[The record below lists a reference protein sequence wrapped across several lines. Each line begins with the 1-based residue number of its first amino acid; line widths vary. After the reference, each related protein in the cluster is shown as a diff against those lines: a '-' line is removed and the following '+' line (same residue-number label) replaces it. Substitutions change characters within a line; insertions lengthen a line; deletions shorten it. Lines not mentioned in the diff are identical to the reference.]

1 MSVDSLERP
10 DKPVVLMVD
19 DDQEIREMAQTYFE
33 EVHGHHFVA
42 ANSFDE
48 AVRVIHETPGQMVA
62 FVDIHL
68 KGGKKSGLDLLRYIQ
83 ENASHRVVAYA
94 FTGET
99 SLLVEAK
106 ALQAGAIN
114 VFHKSVDQ
122 IDRLVVYAEESLVSR
137 LVRRWAED
145 DLTGL
150 DNFHAF
156 RRAVLAEMTSARD
169 RHERQHPS
177 VFSLLFIDADRFK
190 AINDTHGHLAGD
202 MALREI
208 ARVLRGSVRPTD
220 HLCRKGGDEFL
231 VWLPGAD
238 ERKALE
244 VGQEI
249 QKAIAATTIRTESGD
264 AIGFS
269 VSVGTGQV
277 GREDIGDDVEQVL
290 EGLIARANKH
300 EMDEKAQLD
309 PATARG
315 AR

>member
-1 MSVDSLERP
+1 MGTE
-10 DKPVVLMVD
+10 KPVVLMVD
-19 DDQEIREMAQTYFE
+19 DDKEIREMATTYFE
-33 EVHGHHFVA
+33 EVHGHHFIT

-48 AVRVIHETPGQMVA
+48 AVRVIHDTPGQIVA

-68 KGGKKSGLDLLRYIQ
+68 KGGRKSGLDLLRYIQ

-150 DNFHAF
+150 DHFHAF
-156 RRAVLAEMTSARD
+156 RRAVLAELTAARD
-169 RHERQHPS
+169 RHERKNPG
-177 VFSLLFIDADRFK
+177 VFSLIFIDADKFK

-202 MALREI
+202 MALKEI
-208 ARVLRGSVRPTD
+208 SRILRANVRPTD

-231 VWLPGAD
+231 VWLPGAA
-238 ERKALE
+238 EAKAVE
-244 VGQEI
+244 VGQQI
-249 QKAIAATTIRTESGD
+249 QQAVAETPLKSETGALIS
-264 AIGFS
+264 FS
-269 VSVGTGQV
+269 VSIGASQITP
-277 GREDIGDDVEQVL
+277 EEIGDDVSQAL
-290 EGLIARANKH
+290 DTMIAQANRK
-300 EMDEKAQLD
+300 EMSMKA
-309 PATARG
+309 AR
-315 AR
+315 

>member
-1 MSVDSLERP
+1 MGT

-19 DDQEIREMAQTYFE
+19 DDREIREMATTYFQ
-33 EVHGHHFVA
+33 EVHGHQFVA

-48 AVRVIHETPGQMVA
+48 AVRVIHDTPGQIVA

-68 KGGKKSGLDLLRYIQ
+68 KGGNKSGLDLLRYIQ
-83 ENASHRVVAYA
+83 ANASHRVVPYA

-122 IDRLVVYAEESLVSR
+122 IDRLVVYAEESLVAR

-150 DNFHAF
+150 DNFHGF
-156 RRAVLAEMTSARD
+156 RRAVIAEMTSARD
-169 RHERQHPS
+169 RHDRQHPT
-177 VFSLLFIDADRFK
+177 VFSLLFIDADKFK

-202 MALREI
+202 MALKEI
-208 ARVLRGSVRPTD
+208 ARVLRGNVRPTD

-238 ERKALE
+238 EKKALE
-244 VGQEI
+244 VGDQI
-249 QKAIAATTIRTESGD
+249 RSAIAAASIKTESGET
-264 AIGFS
+264 IGFT
-269 VSVGTGQV
+269 VSTGAAQV
-277 GREDIGDDVEQVL
+277 RREDIGDDVEQVL
-290 EGLIARANKH
+290 DALIQNANRK
-300 EMDEKAQLD
+300 EMGMKAL
-309 PATARG
+309 R
-315 AR
+315 

>member
-1 MSVDSLERP
+1 MAT

-19 DDQEIREMAQTYFE
+19 DDQEIREMAKTYFE
-33 EVHGHHFVA
+33 EVHGHHFAA

-48 AVRVIHETPGQMVA
+48 AVRVIHDTPGQMVA

-150 DNFHAF
+150 DHFHAF
-156 RRAVLAEMTSARD
+156 RRAVIAEMTAARD
-169 RHERQHPS
+169 RHDQKHPS
-177 VFSLLFIDADRFK
+177 VFSLLFIDADKFK

-202 MALREI
+202 MALKAI
-208 ARVLRGSVRPTD
+208 AAAMRSNVRPTD
-220 HLCRKGGDEFL
+220 HVCRKGGDEFM

-238 ERKALE
+238 EQKALE
-244 VGQEI
+244 VGKQI
-249 QKAIAATTIRTESGD
+249 QDAIAADSVKTESGES
-264 AIGFS
+264 ISFT
-269 VSVGTGQV
+269 VSVGASEI
-277 GREDIGDDVEQVL
+277 GREEIGDDVGVVL
-290 EGLIARANKH
+290 EGLIARANKE
-300 EMDEKAQLD
+300 EMVEKRLAAPQ
-309 PATARG
+309 ARS
-315 AR
+315 

>member
-1 MSVDSLERP
+1 MPTGSIE
-10 DKPVVLMVD
+10 KPVVLMVD
-19 DDQEIREMAQTYFE
+19 DDADIREMAQTYFE

-48 AVRVIHETPGQMVA
+48 AVRVIHDTQGQMVA

-68 KGGKKSGLDLLRYIQ
+68 KGGRKSGLDLLRYIQ

-122 IDRLVVYAEESLVSR
+122 IDRLVVYAEQSLVSR

-156 RRAVLAEMTSARD
+156 RRAVIAEMTSARD
-169 RHERQHPS
+169 RQERQHPA

-190 AINDTHGHLAGD
+190 AINDNHGHLAGD
-202 MALREI
+202 MALKTI
-208 ARVLRGSVRPTD
+208 AQVLRRSVRPTD
-220 HLCRKGGDEFL
+220 HVCRKGGDEFL

-238 ERKALE
+238 ETKAAE
-244 VGQEI
+244 VGRDV
-249 QKAIAATTIRTESGD
+249 QKAISESVITAESGET
-264 AIGFS
+264 IQFT

-277 GREDIGDDVEQVL
+277 KREDIGDDVEQVL
-290 EGLIARANKH
+290 ETVIAQANKR

-309 PATARG
+309 PATARD
-315 AR
+315 ASHSR

>member
-1 MSVDSLERP
+1 MGTE
-10 DKPVVLMVD
+10 KPVVLMVD
-19 DDQEIREMAQTYFE
+19 DDQEIREMATTYFE
-33 EVHGHHFVA
+33 EVHGHHFIT
-42 ANSFDE
+42 ANSFDD
-48 AVRVIHETPGQMVA
+48 AVRVIHDTPGQIVA

-68 KGGKKSGLDLLRYIQ
+68 KGGRKSGLDLLRYIQ

-150 DNFHAF
+150 DHFHAF
-156 RRAVLAEMTSARD
+156 RRAVLAELTAARD
-169 RHERQHPS
+169 RQERKNPG
-177 VFSLLFIDADRFK
+177 VFSLLFIDADKFK

-202 MALREI
+202 MALKEI
-208 ARVLRGSVRPTD
+208 SRILRANVRPTD

-231 VWLPGAD
+231 VWLPGAG
-238 ERKALE
+238 EAKAMQ
-244 VGQEI
+244 VGEQI
-249 QKAIAATTIRTESGD
+249 QNAVAETPLKSESG
-264 AIGFS
+264 AMISFS
-269 VSVGTGQV
+269 VSVGASQITP
-277 GREDIGDDVEQVL
+277 EEIGDDVTQAL
-290 EGLIARANKH
+290 ESMIAQANRK
-300 EMDEKAQLD
+300 EMGMKA
-309 PATARG
+309 AR
-315 AR
+315 

>member
-1 MSVDSLERP
+1 MGTE
-10 DKPVVLMVD
+10 KPVVLMVD
-19 DDQEIREMAQTYFE
+19 DDQEIREMATTYFE
-33 EVHGHHFVA
+33 EVHGHHFLT
-42 ANSFDE
+42 ANSFDD
-48 AVRVIHETPGQMVA
+48 AVRVIHDTPGQIVA

-150 DNFHAF
+150 DHFHAF
-156 RRAVLAEMTSARD
+156 RRAVIAEMTAARD
-169 RHERQHPS
+169 RHDQKHPS
-177 VFSLLFIDADRFK
+177 VFSLLFIDADKFK
-190 AINDTHGHLAGD
+190 NINDTHGHLAGD
-202 MALREI
+202 MALKEI
-208 ARVLRGSVRPTD
+208 AAAMRGNVRPTD
-220 HLCRKGGDEFL
+220 HVCRKGGDEFM

-238 ERKALE
+238 EQKALE
-244 VGQEI
+244 VGKQI
-249 QKAIAATTIRTESGD
+249 QDAIAASSVKTESGE
-264 AIGFS
+264 AISFT
-269 VSVGTGQV
+269 VSVGASEV
-277 GREDIGDDVEQVL
+277 GREEIGDDVALVL
-290 EGLIARANKH
+290 ERMIARANKE
-300 EMDEKAQLD
+300 EMVEKAG
-309 PATARG
+309 AAR
-315 AR
+315 